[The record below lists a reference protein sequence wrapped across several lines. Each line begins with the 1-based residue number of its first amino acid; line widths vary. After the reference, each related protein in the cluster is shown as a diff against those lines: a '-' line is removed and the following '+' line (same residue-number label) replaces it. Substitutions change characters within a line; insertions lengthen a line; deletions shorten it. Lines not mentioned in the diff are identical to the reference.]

1 MSPRACILHTS
12 SSAPPRGFSLPT
24 KFIFDQLPGIVIT
37 YCCFGCTRS
46 VDSPGHCFARP
57 PSLRQAVKRVE
68 DGIGGNGLAWMQVG
82 CRWVDSPSEGV
93 LWTDFA
99 SLVDQRQAVRRVADG
114 IGGNGL
120 AWMQVGCRWVDSP
133 SEGVLWTDFASLVD
147 QRQAVKRVED
157 GVGGNGLAWMQVGC
171 RWVDSPSEGVLW
183 TDFASL
189 GDQRQAVIGW
199 PMALAVMDWRGCRL
213 DAGGLTHPPKEFFE
227 PTSLHWSTNG
237 KP

>member
-1 MSPRACILHTS
+1 MTGALKKDSHGQFWKRRHFMMILFDYMADKPLLRMSPRACILHTS

-99 SLVDQRQAVRRVADG
+99 SLVDQRQAV
-114 IGGNGL
+114 
-120 AWMQVGCRWVDSP
+120 
-133 SEGVLWTDFASLVD
+133 
-147 QRQAVKRVED
+147 KRVRF
-157 GVGGNGLAWMQVGC
+157 VFTW
-171 RWVDSPSEGVLW
+171 
-183 TDFASL
+183 
-189 GDQRQAVIGW
+189 
-199 PMALAVMDWRGCRL
+199 
-213 DAGGLTHPPKEFFE
+213 
-227 PTSLHWSTNG
+227 
-237 KP
+237 

>member
-68 DGIGGNGLAWMQVG
+68 DGL
-82 CRWVDSPSEGV
+82 
-93 LWTDFA
+93 
-99 SLVDQRQAVRRVADG
+99 
-114 IGGNGL
+114 GGNGL